1 MLPSRE
7 AFACIT
13 SLPVDHQWEGVDR
26 NTVEFFISTLCQRLT
41 GIPLVSTGG
50 RFCLFLSDLR
60 TSKRLLLCSCAGG
73 ILHTLPRGSSDISI
87 FLLCSFLKRNAWSV
101 IANHIRRRILEG
113 SLYQRKTIWLLKDAF
128 HGQTD
133 NSCQLYML
141 SEFQNNF
148 TCSHLIFAEKLVSSV
163 P

>member
-1 MLPSRE
+1 M
-7 AFACIT
+7 
-13 SLPVDHQWEGVDR
+13 D
-26 NTVEFFISTLCQRLT
+26 FFISTLCQRLT
-41 GIPLVSTGG
+41 AIPLVSTGG

-87 FLLCSFLKRNAWSV
+87 LLLCSFLKRNAWSV

-113 SLYQRKTIWLLKDAF
+113 SLDQVEQGIRTPNLPGGRVFKFAAGCCTLSNPSTGSVRTVALL
-128 HGQTD
+128 
-133 NSCQLYML
+133 S
-141 SEFQNNF
+141 
-148 TCSHLIFAEKLVSSV
+148 